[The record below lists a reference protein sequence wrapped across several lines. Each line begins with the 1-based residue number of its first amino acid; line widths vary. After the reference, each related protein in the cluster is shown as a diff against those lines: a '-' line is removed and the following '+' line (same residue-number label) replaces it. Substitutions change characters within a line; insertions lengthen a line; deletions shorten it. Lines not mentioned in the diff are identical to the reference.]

1 MGSHVPASGPSIGDV
16 LYLHDNVTRLSKKNV
31 KRWCIL
37 VATIGQHVR
46 VVGRS
51 ASRRAGVFTP
61 AGTLAEFD
69 RDGYFW
75 PASARISLADAR
87 RARNIGKLPE
97 PYLSQVLAQY
107 RRRRRKT

>member
-1 MGSHVPASGPSIGDV
+1 M

-31 KRWCIL
+31 KRSYVV
-37 VATIGQHVR
+37 VATVGHHVR

-51 ASRRAGVFTP
+51 ASRHTGVFTP
-61 AGTLAEFD
+61 AATMPEFD

-75 PASARISLADAR
+75 PSSARISFGDAR
-87 RARNIGKLPE
+87 RARNIGRLPE

>member
-1 MGSHVPASGPSIGDV
+1 MCAAQATIAVGDV
-16 LYLHDNVTRLSKKNV
+16 LYLSDTVTHLSQKKV
-31 KRWCIL
+31 MRWCVV
-37 VATIGQHVR
+37 VAVSGFAVR

-51 ASRRAGVFTP
+51 ASCTRGVFTA

-69 RDGYFW
+69 KDGRFW
-75 PASARISLADAR
+75 PASARISLADAA

-97 PYLSQVLAQY
+97 PYLGDVLTQV